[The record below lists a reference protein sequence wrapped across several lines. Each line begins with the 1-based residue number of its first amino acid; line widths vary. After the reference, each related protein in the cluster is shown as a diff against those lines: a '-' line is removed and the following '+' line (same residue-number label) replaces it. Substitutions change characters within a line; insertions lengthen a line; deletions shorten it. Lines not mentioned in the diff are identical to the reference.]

1 MSYYDILEIPN
12 DATMPCIKKKYRR
25 LALIYHPDKN
35 NDKLAS
41 NDKFI
46 KITEAYTI
54 LSNPETRRQYDLKQ
68 DLYESNSDSFKDIL
82 NPFLKSIGLDSIKS
96 QFDTFSKL
104 IELDTDLANKIFEK
118 TLEDLY
124 AHITNNN
131 KDNNKDN
138 NNKNN
143 NKNNQN
149 NLLKSQYRK
158 LTIEYELEEHYRGD
172 FTKII
177 KLTVDNLIHEIEV
190 NTSKYKSTIEVV
202 LSNTIYILDIYCIAL
217 SNEIFTPTSKQGNL
231 YHIITIN
238 HNAFIN
244 GFHYN
249 LDIFGNIHK
258 IFFKTP
264 YKTNMIYKVDN
275 IGNIIYNTNKRGAVI
290 FIIKLETPSELEM
303 NNIKVLKLNRKS
315 EYFEAMIVAY
325 NDLSC

>member
-1 MSYYDILEIPN
+1 MSYYDILEIPA
-12 DATMPCIKKKYRR
+12 DATIHCIKKNYRR

-35 NDKLAS
+35 NNKLAS

-54 LSNPETRRQYDLKQ
+54 LSNPETRRQYDLKH

-124 AHITNNN
+124 AHITNN
-131 KDNNKDN
+131 
-138 NNKNN
+138 KNYN
-143 NKNNQN
+143 N

-190 NTSKYKSTIEVV
+190 NTSKYKSNIEVV

-217 SNEIFTPTSKQGNL
+217 ANEIFTPSSKQGNL

-238 HNAFIN
+238 YNAFIN

-249 LDIFGNIHK
+249 LDIFGSIHK

-264 YKTNMIYKVDN
+264 YKTNMIYKLDN
-275 IGNIIYNTNKRGAVI
+275 IGNIIYNTNKKGGVI

-315 EYFEAMIVAY
+315 EYLEAIVIAY
-325 NDLSC
+325 HDLIC